1 MDNRVEASQTFHI
14 PRNFT
19 ESYTQ
24 YTPSLALMEA
34 APTVQEAQVATPE
47 KPGWTGDLYSVSE
60 DGHFIG
66 QDGFVVPRSFEEF
79 FERHPRYVRG
89 RVRLCWPNGTDSE
102 REDHESELLIFLMSL
117 PDKSK
122 FRALG
127 YNGFPYGCK
136 DRIQTFNPD
145 LAFGASGPRFFNYIK
160 IILTNRL
167 ISLWQKAAS
176 NPLRASN
183 TSSFYSPEPDGTLLD
198 EDYIYA
204 LASERAAFGMSY
216 DQAIQNGILVD
227 EFFRFV
233 KNHNPEL
240 LEIIRAIQ
248 TTDTYVEAQ
257 HTLGL
262 TERLFI
268 RARSRLVVLYSCF
281 DKGTDPPGQRKVYRS
296 RTPRTKGYKTNC

>member
-1 MDNRVEASQTFHI
+1 VK
-14 PRNFT
+14 
-19 ESYTQ
+19 
-24 YTPSLALMEA
+24 A
-34 APTVQEAQVATPE
+34 APTVEDAQAAAPE
-47 KPGWTGDLYSVSE
+47 KPGWTGDLFTVSE

-89 RVRLCWPNGTDSE
+89 RVHLCWPNGTNSE

-117 PDKSK
+117 PAKSR

-127 YNGFPYGCK
+127 YNGFPDGCK

-145 LAFGASGPRFFNYIK
+145 LAYGASEPRFFNYIK

-167 ISLWQKAAS
+167 ISLWKAAS
-176 NPLRASN
+176 NPVPASK

-204 LASERAAFGMSY
+204 LASERGAFGMSY

-233 KNHNPEL
+233 ENHNPEL
-240 LEIIRAIQ
+240 LEIISAIQ

-268 RARSRLVVLYSCF
+268 RARRRLVVLYSCF
-281 DKGTDPPGQRKVYRS
+281 DKGTDPPRQRKVYRS
-296 RTPRTKGYKTNC
+296 RTPRTKG

>member
-1 MDNRVEASQTFHI
+1 LDWTDASWAVQDRTNTHFPDRTLTYH
-14 PRNFT
+14 P
-19 ESYTQ
+19 
-24 YTPSLALMEA
+24 ALFPLGA
-34 APTVQEAQVATPE
+34 APVSQKARASPHA
-47 KPGWTGDLYSVSE
+47 KPVWRRDPYTISE

-66 QDGFVVPRSFEEF
+66 HDGFVVPRSFEEF

-89 RVRLCWPNGTDSE
+89 RARLCWPNGTDSE

-117 PDKSK
+117 PDNSK

-127 YNGFPYGCK
+127 YNGFPDGCK

-145 LAFGASGPRFFNYIK
+145 LAYGASEPRFFNYVK
-160 IILTNRL
+160 IILTNHL

-176 NPLRASN
+176 NPVRASK

-204 LASERAAFGMSY
+204 LASERGAFGMSY
-216 DQAIQNGILVD
+216 DQAIENGILVD
-227 EFFRFV
+227 EFLRFV
-233 KNHNPEL
+233 QNHNPEL

-248 TTDTYVEAQ
+248 TSDTYVEAQ
-257 HTLGL
+257 HTLGI

-268 RARSRLVVLYSCF
+268 RARSRLMVLYSCF
-281 DKGTDPPGQRKVYRS
+281 DKGTDPPHQRKVYRS
-296 RTPRTKGYKTNC
+296 RTPRTKG